1 MALAYNQTF
10 QKFAHSFVR
19 LIDVSLKYPHR
30 AHKDRDKV
38 VYVSFYL
45 ADGAPSSWY
54 RTIELD
60 ASRSHLLDNHTSFID
75 AFKVRF
81 QDSDQYASAL
91 RKMRKLKQTSSCAIF
106 TNQYI
111 EILAELDWTEQ
122 TKIQEYY
129 DRLKDAVK
137 FTLCNRKGRY
147 FSQNFEEY
155 SKVCIDIDNELHS
168 LSLETASPRFVNVV
182 PPSSPRTSEY
192 LTTDNPFAHRPAAP
206 APSVL
211 SNTSDYLVNTDIEAP
226 LDPHNLDVVPMQI
239 DSIRRGPL
247 TTQEKER
254 RRNERLCLYCG
265 QADHFVTS
273 CPNKPLL

>member
-1 MALAYNQTF
+1 MPNWIKKRLTLWRAVANLGRAYDSIAADTHDHRANIV
-10 QKFAHSFVR
+10 H
-19 LIDVSLKYPHR
+19 LIDRLAERPSSSGTVKHREPRVFDGRADQVNPFLREINNAVFLQRRSLTS
-30 AHKDRDKV
+30 DRDKV

-60 ASRSHLLDNHTSFID
+60 ASRSHLLDNYTSFID
-75 AFKVRF
+75 AFKLRF

-147 FSQNFEEY
+147 FSPNFEEY
-155 SKVCIDIDNELHS
+155 SRVCIDIDNELHS
-168 LSLETASPRFVNVV
+168 LSLDTASPRFINVV

-192 LTTDNPFAHRPAAP
+192 SMTDNPFAHRPAAP
-206 APSVL
+206 APSV
-211 SNTSDYLVNTDIEAP
+211 SQQSF
-226 LDPHNLDVVPMQI
+226 
-239 DSIRRGPL
+239 
-247 TTQEKER
+247 
-254 RRNERLCLYCG
+254 RL
-265 QADHFVTS
+265 
-273 CPNKPLL
+273 PR